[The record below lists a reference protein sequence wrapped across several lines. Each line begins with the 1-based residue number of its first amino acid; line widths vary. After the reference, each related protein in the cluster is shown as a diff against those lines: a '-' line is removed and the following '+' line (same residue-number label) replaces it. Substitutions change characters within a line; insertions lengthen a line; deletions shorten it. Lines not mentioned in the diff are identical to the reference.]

1 MASSDKLRNAKDA
14 KNDEFYTRL
23 EDIELELKNYKK
35 EFKDK
40 IVFCNCDDPFESNF
54 VKYFAMNFNA
64 LGLKKLIATCY
75 SGSQITG
82 EQLSLFDLNYNIG
95 IKKKNPA
102 YKIEITEVKDLNGD
116 GAIDLV
122 DVKDLLIHDKNTLT
136 LLKGNGDFRSDECIK
151 LLKECDIVV
160 TNPPFSLWREY
171 VAQLFEYKKKF
182 LIIGN
187 INNVNYKEVFPYIK
201 NNEMW
206 LGQSIHSGDRKFLVP
221 KRVFDSE
228 KVKGKVE
235 EDSQGNK
242 YVHVVGVRWFTNLD
256 YVERHEKVI
265 LYKKYNPS
273 EYPKYDNFNA
283 INVDKISEIPK
294 DYEGM
299 MGVPVSLLDKYN
311 PEQFELIG
319 IGTGDSAK
327 QIGVTKN
334 YRGRTDLAY
343 TINGINK
350 CPFNRIIIKNINPEK
365 SEGDFCEN

>member
-1 MASSDKLRNAKDA
+1 MAKSDKLRNAKDV
-14 KNDEFYTRL
+14 KNDEFYTQL
-23 EDIELELKNYKK
+23 SDIEAELKYYKNYF
-35 EFKDK
+35 EGK
-40 IVFCNCDDPFESNF
+40 IVFCNCDDPYESNF
-54 VKYFAMNFNA
+54 FKYFALNFNS
-64 LGLKKLIATCY
+64 LKLKKLICTCY
-75 SGSQITG
+75 DESSIIG
-82 EQLSLFDLNYNIG
+82 EQLSLFDLNYEIPNRN
-95 IKKKNPA
+95 KKA
-102 YKIEITEVKDLNGD
+102 YKIVINEVPDLNGD
-116 GAIDLV
+116 GAV
-122 DVKDLLIHDKNTLT
+122 DMSDIEMLIKNKNNTLSV
-136 LLKGNGDFRSDECIK
+136 LKGDGDFRSDECIK

-171 VAQLFEYKKKF
+171 VAQLFEYNKKF

-221 KRVFDSE
+221 KKVFDFD

-235 EDSQGNK
+235 QDERGNRF
-242 YVHVVGVRWFTNLD
+242 VHVVGVRWFTNLD
-256 YVERHEKVI
+256 YTERHEKVI
-265 LYKKYNPS
+265 LYKKYNS
-273 EYPKYDNFNA
+273 EEYPKYDNFDA

-294 DYEGM
+294 DYTGL

-343 TINGINK
+343 TINGESK
-350 CPFNRIIIKNINPEK
+350 CPFNRIIIRNLCPEI
-365 SEGDFCEN
+365 EGEE